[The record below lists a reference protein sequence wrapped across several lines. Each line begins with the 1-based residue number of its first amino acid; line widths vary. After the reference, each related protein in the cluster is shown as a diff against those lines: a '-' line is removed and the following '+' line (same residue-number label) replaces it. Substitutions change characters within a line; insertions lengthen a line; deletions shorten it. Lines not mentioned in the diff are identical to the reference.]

1 MPNQTVALRRSRS
14 VLLPV
19 TPVIDKTAM
28 TTTSRSAATSAVTPS
43 TDHRF
48 FSSVSFAAAGVIFA
62 GFASTYGSKLID
74 GDAIVP
80 PIVHLHAAVFAVWLA
95 VFVVQNLL
103 VLKGRTDLHRRLGPW
118 AVGLAG
124 VMLVLGSAT
133 AIAVTR
139 AGHRGVPGVEFPDP
153 GGFLLL
159 NLADIAVFA
168 VLVAAGWYWR
178 RNPQTH
184 KRLMFM
190 ATTATLVGPGASR
203 LPFASG
209 RTPVI
214 AVIVIAFMLA
224 GPVYDLITRHRI
236 HAAYRWSLV
245 LAVLALPPFIALVSA
260 TAAWRAIA
268 ARLLQ

>member
-1 MPNQTVALRRSRS
+1 M
-14 VLLPV
+14 
-19 TPVIDKTAM
+19 VIASNV
-28 TTTSRSAATSAVTPS
+28 SRSAAPAALAAAS
-43 TDHRF
+43 DHRF
-48 FSSVSFAAAGVIFA
+48 FSSVAIAAAVVILA
-62 GFASTYGSKLID
+62 GFASTYVPKVVGGS
-74 GDAIVP
+74 AVP
-80 PIVHLHAAVFAVWLA
+80 RIIHVHAAAFALWLI
-95 VFVVQNLL
+95 VFVAQNLL
-103 VLKGRTDLHRRLGPW
+103 VLKGRTDMHRRLGPW

-133 AIAVTR
+133 AIVMSR

-159 NLADIAVFA
+159 NLLDIIVFA
-168 VLVAAGWYWR
+168 VLVTAGWYWR
-178 RNPQTH
+178 RSPQTH

-190 ATTATLVGPGASR
+190 ATMATLVGPGASR

-214 AVIVIAFMLA
+214 ALIVIAFMLA

-236 HAAYRWSLV
+236 HVAYRWSLV
-245 LAVLALPPFIALVSA
+245 AGVLALPPVVALLSA
-260 TAAWRAIA
+260 TPVWQDIA

>member
-1 MPNQTVALRRSRS
+1 MVTSSPVA
-14 VLLPV
+14 
-19 TPVIDKTAM
+19 
-28 TTTSRSAATSAVTPS
+28 RSAATSAVTPA

-48 FSSVSFAAAGVIFA
+48 FSSVAIIAAVVILA
-62 GFASTYGSKLID
+62 GFASTYGPKVIGGS
-74 GDAIVP
+74 AAVP
-80 PIVHLHAAVFAVWLA
+80 PIIHVHAAVFALWLI
-95 VFVVQNLL
+95 VFVTQNLL
-103 VLKGRTDLHRRLGPW
+103 VLTGRTDVHRRLGPW

-124 VMLVLGSAT
+124 VMLVLGSAS
-133 AIAVTR
+133 ALVVTR
-139 AGHRGVPGVEFPDP
+139 AGHRGLPGVEFPDP

-159 NLADIAVFA
+159 NLLDIIVFA
-168 VLVAAGWYWR
+168 GLVAAGWYWR

-214 AVIVIAFMLA
+214 ALIVVAFMLA
-224 GPVYDLITRHRI
+224 GPVYDWITRRRI
-236 HAAYRWSLV
+236 HPAYRWSL
-245 LAVLALPPFIALVSA
+245 AAGVLALPPVVALLSA
-260 TAAWRAIA
+260 TSAWQAIT